1 MPRTFTA
8 LEDGAIALAKV
19 KVLVEESLNLTVA
32 QCAVLEAAVRGQAG
46 PLPAPRQ
53 FSREQIDQW
62 IGEDDAAMQRL
73 REGESDTK

>member
-1 MPRTFTA
+1 MNT
-8 LEDGAIALAKV
+8 LA
-19 KVLVEESLNLTVA
+19 EI
-32 QCAVLEAAVRGQAG
+32 EAAVDALPPGDQQQLLLYLAARLRGQAG